1 MHEDGERPRR
11 LALGEETDAF
21 AVDGA
26 LRPGE
31 AVDLGELR
39 GLGVLHMHPF
49 GCNDEAH
56 LLWTQSAWC
65 GAFLV
70 LVHSCSISLLT
81 EASFFFIDG
90 VVVSTASSSRWPFGS
105 KK

>member
-1 MHEDGERPRR
+1 MNTASVFD
-11 LALGEETDAF
+11 ALPFGRKRMPSQLTSPCVPAKPYTSVNF
-21 AVDGA
+21 ADS
-26 LRPGE
+26 
-31 AVDLGELR
+31 
-39 GLGVLHMHPF
+39 GVLHMHPF

-81 EASFFFIDG
+81 EASFFFMDG